1 MKPQRIITATL
12 WFALLVLGAPW
23 QQAAQSHSVKG
34 TPGKPVKYEDN
45 LRAQKYFTDVLL
57 VNQNNERMRFYS
69 DLLKGKVVVINTFY
83 TECTGSCPV
92 HMQKFVEIQKALGD
106 HLGQDVHL
114 ISISV
119 DPTTD
124 TPPRLKEYAERF
136 DAKPGWYFLTGKKAD
151 VEMALYK
158 VGQYV
163 KTKEAHL
170 DLIIIGNEPARRWKK
185 ANGMAPTESLIKQVS
200 AVLHNE

>member
-1 MKPQRIITATL
+1 MKSRRIITATL
-12 WFALLVLGAPW
+12 LFALLVLGAPW
-23 QQAAQSHSVKG
+23 QQAAQSHSAKE
-34 TPGKPVKYEDN
+34 TPGKLVKYGDN
-45 LRAQKYFTDVLL
+45 SRAHKYFTDVFL

-83 TECTGSCPV
+83 TECSDFCPV

-106 HLGQDVHL
+106 HVGKDVHL

-124 TPPRLKEYAERF
+124 TPPRIMEYAKRF
-136 DAKPGWYFLTGKKAD
+136 NAKPGWYFLTGKKAD

-170 DLIIIGNEPARRWKK
+170 NLIIIGNEPARRWKK
-185 ANGMAPTESLIKQVS
+185 AIGLAPTAALIEQVK